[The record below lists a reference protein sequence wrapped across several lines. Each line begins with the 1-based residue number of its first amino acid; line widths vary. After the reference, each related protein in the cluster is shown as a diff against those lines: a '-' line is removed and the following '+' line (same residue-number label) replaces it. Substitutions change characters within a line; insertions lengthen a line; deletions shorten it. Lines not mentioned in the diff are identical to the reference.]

1 LLNSEA
7 WETKSQELNVTLLA
21 LVKVIDTRWNSH
33 AHCLLLILDWQT
45 VVTQM
50 CTDHHLKL
58 KQYPF
63 SDEDWTILEQLKDI
77 LEVCRLNID
86 YVQIANP

>member
-1 LLNSEA
+1 M
-7 WETKSQELNVTLLA
+7 KSRELNVTLLA
-21 LVKVIDTRWNSH
+21 LLKVIDTRWNSH
-33 AHCLLLILDWQT
+33 THCLLCILDRQA

-58 KQYPF
+58 KQYTF
-63 SDEDWTILEQLKDI
+63 LGEEWMILEQLEDI

-86 YVQIANP
+86 FVQIANP